1 MNPASVH
8 RWFKRALERAGLST
22 EWQLHDLRRAAADA
36 LYRATSDI
44 VLAQQLLRH
53 ADVRTTRG
61 YLHPDLERLADGMRL
76 VEQQLVRSKDAE

>member
-61 YLHPDLERLADGMRL
+61 STCTRI
-76 VEQQLVRSKDAE
+76 SKGSLMVCASSNSN